1 MAQAKSKKW
10 TEASDMAADKKA
22 GIAQGSARDNKLDK
36 GRGVPVRKAAK
47 GKK

>member
-1 MAQAKSKKW
+1 MAKAKKW

-22 GIAQGSARDNKLDK
+22 GIPQGSARDNKLDK
-36 GRGVPVRKAAK
+36 ARGVPIKKAR